1 MTDFVFLSTLT
12 LNDEGHCLGILEFI
26 SVFLIITIDINV
38 TIIVITIV
46 IIIHHHQRH
55 QNHHCFVSRLPR

>member
-1 MTDFVFLSTLT
+1 MFCHPLVT
-12 LNDEGHCLGILEFI
+12 LNDKWQCLGIIEFI
-26 SVFLIITIDINV
+26 RVFLIITIGTIV

-46 IIIHHHQRH
+46 IIIHHRQRH